1 MKRTFSAM
9 LMLAMLATTAK
20 AQMMPQPLPVDTA
33 VRVGQLANGLTYYVR
48 HNEYPKQRAEF
59 RIVQKVGAILEEDN
73 QNGLAHFLEHMAFNG
88 TKHFPGKGIINYF
101 NANGVTFGAD
111 INAYTSWDRTVYYLQ
126 NVPTARTQVT
136 DSALMVLLDW
146 SCNLNLLPEEI
157 DAERGVIR
165 EEWRTR
171 RNANWRLS
179 MGFIAKAFFDSKYST
194 RDIIGDTNVIVN
206 FEHQALR
213 DYYKKWYGPDLQG
226 IIVVGDIDADQ
237 MVEKI
242 KQYWDTVP
250 ARVNR
255 GERPYFGVARHDE
268 PRVAIV
274 SDKEARTSEVFEVN
288 ILDQLPAEI
297 RNSNIGY
304 LFSTVNR
311 IVNQVMN
318 NRLRELTQKP
328 ESPFVYANS
337 YKGTQF
343 CIEDEF
349 ELSSTAK
356 EGHEKEALKALLIEG
371 ERLRR
376 YGITTSELEIARAN
390 ILASIEKAYN
400 ERNNCETGAFT
411 DEYQRNFTDAE
422 PIPGIAWEYD
432 FLKGLLSQISADE
445 INQLTPSMFFSNKNM
460 IVGMQLPENDKVQIP
475 SDEEVKQIIAEV
487 MAMEIEAP
495 KEEVIDDPLVAKTPK
510 AGKIKKT
517 TKNPQYGTT
526 EWLLSNG
533 ARVVI
538 KPTTNKN
545 DQILMQSIS
554 FGGTALYNTTDLVNA
569 NLACDVVKNNGV
581 GNFTPTK
588 LKKILAGKVASAYP
602 SIDELTEGIYGGSS
616 VKDFET
622 MLQLN
627 YLYFTAPRTD
637 DDLYSSFIQMAES
650 SLANRN
656 ANPRAELT
664 DSLYATLYNHNA
676 RIESSIITIDK
687 LKLLDQKR
695 AIEIYKERF
704 ANAAD
709 FTFMFVGN
717 INPDDPETQKQ
728 ICTWIGGLPRT
739 KKLEKPVDP
748 KTPIAS
754 GKINN
759 TFNRQ
764 METKTATNVIV
775 YSATFEQN
783 FVNLLNLSTIADI
796 LDLRYLESIRE
807 REGGSYGVSTSS
819 NFNLFPSFNN
829 QAMLRMVFD
838 TDPEKETRLLAI
850 IHDEIQTILKDGPRA
865 DDLQKTLEGYQKQF
879 EVSLEDND
887 AWLIYMK
894 IFFVEGFDYAGK
906 YIDEVKKVTAETVRA
921 TLQKLVDAGNVVEV
935 VMMPKAE

>member
-1 MKRTFSAM
+1 MKRTLSAV
-9 LMLAMLATTAK
+9 LMLALIATTAK
-20 AQMMPQPLPVDTA
+20 AQMMPQPLPIDTA
-33 VRVGQLANGLTYYVR
+33 VRVGKLDNGLTYYVR

-59 RIVQKVGAILEEDN
+59 RIVQNVGSILEEDN

-126 NVPTARTQVT
+126 NVPTTRTELT

-146 SCNLNLLPEEI
+146 SCNLSLLPDEI

-171 RNANWRLS
+171 RNASWRLQ
-179 MGFIAKAFFDSKYST
+179 MGLFSKAFFDSKYSK
-194 RDIIGDTNVIVN
+194 RDIIGDTNIIVN

-226 IIVVGDIDADQ
+226 IIVVGDIDADK

-250 ARVNR
+250 ARQNR

-268 PRVAIV
+268 PRIAIV
-274 SDKEARTSEVFEVN
+274 SDKEARTSEVMVIN
-288 ILDQLPAEI
+288 IIDKLPVEI
-297 RNSNIGY
+297 RRSAIGY
-304 LFSTVNR
+304 TLSTVDN
-311 IVNQVMN
+311 IVTRVLN
-318 NRLRELTQKP
+318 NRLKELAQKP
-328 ESPFVYANS
+328 ESPFVYAYS

-343 CIEDEF
+343 CIEEEF
-349 ELSSTAK
+349 EITSQAK
-356 EGHEKEALKALLIEG
+356 EGLEKEALKALLIEG

-376 YGITTSELEIARAN
+376 YGITNAELDVARAN

-400 ERNNCETGAFT
+400 ERNNSETESYVN
-411 DEYQRNFTDAE
+411 EYQGNFTSDE
-422 PIPGIAWEYD
+422 PIPGIAWEYEY
-432 FLKGLLSQISADE
+432 LKAMLPQISTTE
-445 INQLTPSMFFSNKNM
+445 INQIAASQFFNNKNM
-460 IVGMQLPENDKVQIP
+460 IVGMALPENDKVQKP
-475 SDEEVKQIIAEV
+475 SDEEVKQMIAEV

-495 KEEVIDDPLVAKTPK
+495 KEEVIDEPLVAKTPK
-510 AGKIKKT
+510 AGAIKKT
-517 TKNPQYGTT
+517 IKNQNYGTT
-526 EWLLSNG
+526 EWILNNG
-533 ARVVI
+533 ARVII
-538 KPTTNKN
+538 KPTTFKN
-545 DQILMQSIS
+545 DQIIMQSTS
-554 FGGTALYNTTDLVNA
+554 FGGTALYNSTDLVNA
-569 NLACDVVKNNGV
+569 ILACEIVENNGI
-581 GNFTPTK
+581 GNFTPSK
-588 LKKILAGKVASAYP
+588 LRKVLAGKVVSIYP
-602 SIDELTEGIYGGSS
+602 SINDITEGTYGGSS

-637 DDLYSSFIQMAES
+637 DELYSSFIQMAET

-656 ANPRAELT
+656 ANPRAEYS
-664 DSLYATLYNHNA
+664 DSLNATLYNHNP
-676 RIESSIITIDK
+676 RIEWSRLTIDK
-687 LKLLDQKR
+687 VKMFDQKR

-709 FTFMFVGN
+709 FTFMFAGN
-717 INPDDPETQKQ
+717 INPDDPEIQKQ

-748 KTPIAS
+748 KTPLAT

-759 TFNRQ
+759 TFTRQ
-764 METKTATNVIV
+764 METKTATNAII
-775 YSATFEQN
+775 YSTTLEQN
-783 FVNLLNLSTIADI
+783 LANLLNMSTIADI
-796 LDLRYLESIRE
+796 LDIRYLESIRE
-807 REGGSYGVSTSS
+807 REGGTYGVSTSH

-829 QAMLRMVFD
+829 QATLRMVFD
-838 TDPEKETRLLAI
+838 TDPEKQARLLEI
-850 IHDEIQTILKDGPRA
+850 IHEEIQTILKEGPRA

-894 IFFVEGFDYAGK
+894 IFFVEGFDYAGQ
-906 YIDEVKKVTAETVRA
+906 YINELKKVNAETVRA
-921 TLQKLVDAGNVVEV
+921 TLQKLVDAGNVIEV
-935 VMMPKAE
+935 IMMPKAE